1 MFNEKKTLSLGYN
14 PKKIGEIGFEFFT
27 NKLHPDDYERVME
40 NMRNHLQ
47 GKTLAYEVEYR
58 IRHKGGHYIWY
69 YDRGTVVRRDED
81 GKPLIVAGT
90 HIDITSQKEAQLR
103 AEKSEQNLSQ
113 IIENS
118 INLIYR
124 IDLNGN
130 FTYIS
135 STWNKRMGHDVKA
148 TIGSSFRSFIHQ
160 DDLPRVNSFFEVIK
174 ETGQNQ
180 EIGKYH
186 LRQKDGTWRFFE
198 SSASPIFES
207 GGIIGFSGIAR
218 DITGL
223 VEVTT
228 ELTRKKEELERFFT
242 VSLDLLCIA
251 DINGFFYMLNVAW
264 EKTLGYSI
272 EYLKSKPLMY
282 FVHPDDIEYTTN
294 EMKKILTTRNITNK
308 FVNRYRCFDGT
319 YRYLEWRSF
328 PFKEFIYA
336 SARDI
341 TEEVEQ
347 KRLIEYLSYHDQLTN
362 LYNRHYLEKITKS
375 IIQKE
380 NLPLGLIVIDID
392 SLKDINDK
400 YGHGKGDEILINAA
414 TIIKRNIPRVD
425 YVFRMG
431 GDEFVALV
439 PCTDEQELTAIKADI
454 DRSCNGDCHLSL
466 SFGSSILRSG
476 ATELFKALKTADDN
490 MYSDKQ
496 NRRASAY
503 K

>member
-1 MFNEKKTLSLGYN
+1 M
-14 PKKIGEIGFEFFT
+14 
-27 NKLHPDDYERVME
+27 
-40 NMRNHLQ
+40 
-47 GKTLAYEVEYR
+47 
-58 IRHKGGHYIWY
+58 
-69 YDRGTVVRRDED
+69 
-81 GKPLIVAGT
+81 
-90 HIDITSQKEAQLR
+90 
-103 AEKSEQNLSQ
+103 
-113 IIENS
+113 
-118 INLIYR
+118 
-124 IDLNGN
+124 
-130 FTYIS
+130 
-135 STWNKRMGHDVKA
+135 
-148 TIGSSFRSFIHQ
+148 
-160 DDLPRVNSFFEVIK
+160 IK

-439 PCTDEQELTAIKADI
+439 PCTDEQELTAIKAAIKADI